1 MSRVPDHVPQNT
13 PDIPDQPK
21 EGGEKRVRERKEKR
35 MREREN
41 KQKRERVKAGKKDS
55 HVEQD
60 RQTMH
65 REPEAPS

>member
-35 MREREN
+35 MREREE
-41 KQKRERVKAGKKDS
+41 QARER
-55 HVEQD
+55 E
-60 RQTMH
+60 RQGRQEGQPRRTGQTND
-65 REPEAPS
+65 A